1 MVDLYGAFKDEKSVE
16 LIKNAETQLD
26 GAESYIRQ
34 LENAA
39 MDLTNNE
46 KAVDAYVSFM
56 VHLADLRRDLDWLS
70 SEL

>member
-1 MVDLYGAFKDEKSVE
+1 MGDLYAALKGKKHEEV
-16 LIKNAETQLD
+16 IKKAETQLD

-34 LENAA
+34 LER
-39 MDLTNNE
+39 MDLMNHE